1 MGLVHE
7 FRPMSTQGR
16 WHFAAD
22 TALRHIRGGEVLI
35 FGSRS
40 LDGSCCVG
48 GGLDISQNAPLP
60 SQSIYIL
67 INQSLEGLNAECQD
81 SKPRHRAH
89 KSGTVSH
96 DQYCKMDDLRK
107 ISAVVSRP
115 RSNVQRQKPTGSPK
129 KFDHL
134 RYMLM
139 LGCHDNMM
147 VTSKSSASNHII
159 ERHNRV
165 FCCRSQFIE
174 VACFIL
180 TSAIRLR
187 FDRVRLLIEGH

>member
-1 MGLVHE
+1 
-7 FRPMSTQGR
+7 
-16 WHFAAD
+16 
-22 TALRHIRGGEVLI
+22 VLI
-35 FGSRS
+35 SGSRS

-107 ISAVVSRP
+107 ISAVGSRP
-115 RSNVQRQKPTGSPK
+115 RSNVQRQKRTGSQK
-129 KFDHL
+129 
-134 RYMLM
+134 
-139 LGCHDNMM
+139 N
-147 VTSKSSASNHII
+147 SSISVI
-159 ERHNRV
+159 
-165 FCCRSQFIE
+165 C
-174 VACFIL
+174 
-180 TSAIRLR
+180 
-187 FDRVRLLIEGH
+187 